1 MTYEE
6 KLFSELEHIAERHK
20 KAFEENC
27 SDEVKELIY
36 KEFDKG
42 RDIYIKLNK
51 HSAPK
56 SDMESEYYYF
66 NAPIIVNEMRFD
78 IDSLVDFSL
87 HLCKPE
93 YCNGSVSDKNDVGG
107 FLIKVPE
114 GWNENY
120 KDKEFEEP
128 NAPDFFVHTWNCT
141 DEQLASRYKYF
152 NNVISA
158 FTKNRKLL

>member
-6 KLFSELEHIAERHK
+6 KLFNGLEYIVARHK

-42 RDIYIKLNK
+42 RDIHIKLNK
-51 HSAPK
+51 HSIPK

-66 NAPIIVNEMRFD
+66 NAPITVNEMRFD
-78 IDSLVDFSL
+78 INSLVDCL

-93 YCNGSVSDKNDVGG
+93 YCKGFNDDKDGG
-107 FLIKVPE
+107 FLIRVPE
-114 GWNENY
+114 GWNEKY

-128 NAPDFFVHTWNCT
+128 SAPNLFVHTWNCT

-158 FTKNRKLL
+158 VAKKHKLL

>member
-6 KLFSELEHIAERHK
+6 KLISGLEYIVERHK

-27 SDEVKELIY
+27 SDKVKELVY
-36 KEFDKG
+36 KESDKG
-42 RDIYIKLNK
+42 SDIYIKLNK
-51 HSAPK
+51 HSVPK

-66 NAPIIVNEMRFD
+66 NAPIILNEMRFD

-93 YCNGSVSDKNDVGG
+93 YCNGFNDDKVGG
-107 FLIKVPE
+107 FLIRVPE
-114 GWNENY
+114 GWNKNY

-128 NAPDFFVHTWNCT
+128 NAPEFFVHTWNCT
-141 DEQLASRYKYF
+141 DEQLAVRYQYF
-152 NNVISA
+152 NKVVSVFA
-158 FTKNRKLL
+158 TKKTK

>member
-20 KAFEENC
+20 KTFEENC
-27 SDEVKELIY
+27 SEEVKELIY

-42 RDIYIKLNK
+42 KDIYIKLNK
-51 HSAPK
+51 HSVPK
-56 SDMESEYYYF
+56 SNMESEYYYF
-66 NAPIIVNEMRFD
+66 NAPITVNEMRFD
-78 IDSLVDFSL
+78 INSLVDCL
-87 HLCKPE
+87 HLRKPE
-93 YCNGSVSDKNDVGG
+93 YCNGFNDDKVGG
-107 FLIKVPE
+107 FLIIVPE

-128 NAPDFFVHTWNCT
+128 NTPELFVHTWNCT

-158 FTKNRKLL
+158 VAKKHKLL

>member
-27 SDEVKELIY
+27 SDKVKELVY
-36 KEFDKG
+36 KEYDKG
-42 RDIYIKLNK
+42 RDIYIKFNE
-51 HSAPK
+51 HSIPK
-56 SDMESEYYYF
+56 SSMEYEYYYF

-78 IDSLVDFSL
+78 INSLVKDTL
-87 HLCKPE
+87 HLCEPMYTCGK
-93 YCNGSVSDKNDVGG
+93 GGDKNDVGG
-107 FLIKVPE
+107 FLIRVPE
-114 GWNENY
+114 NWGKEY

-128 NAPDFFVHTWNCT
+128 ENTPDFYVHVWNCT

-158 FTKNRKLL
+158 FAKK